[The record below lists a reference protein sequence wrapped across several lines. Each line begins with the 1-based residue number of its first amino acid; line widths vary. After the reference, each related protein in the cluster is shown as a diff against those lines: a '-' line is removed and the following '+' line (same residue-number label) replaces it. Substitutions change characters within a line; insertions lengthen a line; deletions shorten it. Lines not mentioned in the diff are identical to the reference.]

1 MALVPQDQWD
11 RVFRELTQKLPSR
24 SPLRHLGE
32 GPIDTMAGFILNA
45 DGSEHVE
52 IVRLLAGYGHPP
64 TLALLREV
72 ASAKGNPNY
81 PDRQDDADM
90 AMAILAEV
98 TTPKAIAAAVV
109 NDNAPQPVAPVQPQ
123 IVYVDR
129 PVPAPEPATVVD
141 ALPAV
146 NGNGS
151 TGDLIGQAY
160 DALNALRLAD
170 ALPIEERAPL
180 AALISVLST
189 KNGSQIA

>member
-1 MALVPQDQWD
+1 MP
-11 RVFRELTQKLPSR
+11 
-24 SPLRHLGE
+24 
-32 GPIDTMAGFILNA
+32 
-45 DGSEHVE
+45 
-52 IVRLLAGYGHPP
+52 
-64 TLALLREV
+64 
-72 ASAKGNPNY
+72 KGNPNY

-109 NDNAPQPVAPVQPQ
+109 NDNAPRARGPCAAAS

-151 TGDLIGQAY
+151 TGDLIGQAC
-160 DALNALRLAD
+160 DVLHALRLAD
-170 ALPIEERAPL
+170 ALPIEATRVPL
-180 AALISVLST
+180 AALISVLFT

>member
-1 MALVPQDQWD
+1 MTWLSYLRTNGT

-129 PVPAPEPATVVD
+129 PVPRPNPPQWSMRYQPSMGTAAQATSS
-141 ALPAV
+141 ARH
-146 NGNGS
+146 
-151 TGDLIGQAY
+151 TT
-160 DALNALRLAD
+160 R
-170 ALPIEERAPL
+170 
-180 AALISVLST
+180 
-189 KNGSQIA
+189 